1 MSNETQ
7 RSHDICE
14 VEDEPR
20 GAQHKAPATSE
31 KGHQGVARALDRCRP
46 AHCHTLLLIDAV
58 RLTVHGEVLL
68 TSLDFPDYFVDMAHP
83 DDYVVSERRMEPYLI
98 ENTVPHHHRLLLRVS
113 LEARPGT
120 FAVMTFVLHTGASS
134 AVYFGRRAMQLMH
147 EVGRLR
153 EDDLGVVYLDTPLG
167 RCAVLETPATHQ
179 PANILGLDMLKKL
192 KLQLGLPPVLG
203 TNVPYL

>member
-1 MSNETQ
+1 M
-7 RSHDICE
+7 
-14 VEDEPR
+14 
-20 GAQHKAPATSE
+20 
-31 KGHQGVARALDRCRP
+31 
-46 AHCHTLLLIDAV
+46 LLIDAI
-58 RLTVHGEVLL
+58 RPTVHGEVLL
-68 TSLDFPDYFVDMAHP
+68 TSLDFLDYFVDMAHP
-83 DDYVVSERRMEPYLI
+83 EDYVVSERRMDPYLI
-98 ENTVPHHHRLLLRVS
+98 ENIIPHHHILLLRVS
-113 LEARPGT
+113 FEARPGT
-120 FAVMTFVLHTGASS
+120 FAVMTFVLDTGASS
-134 AVYFGRRAMQLMH
+134 AVYFGRRAMQLTH

>member
-1 MSNETQ
+1 VSNETQ
-7 RSHDICE
+7 RNHDICE
-14 VEDEPR
+14 VEDEPK

-31 KGHQGVARALDRCRP
+31 RGHQGVARALD
-46 AHCHTLLLIDAV
+46 HAV
-58 RLTVHGEVLL
+58 RPTVHGEVLL
-68 TSLDFPDYFVDMAHP
+68 ASLDFPDYFVDMAHP
-83 DDYVVSERRMEPYLI
+83 EDYVVSERRMDPYLI

-113 LEARPGT
+113 LEARPDT
-120 FAVMTFVLHTGASS
+120 FAVMTFVLDTGASS

>member
-1 MSNETQ
+1 
-7 RSHDICE
+7 
-14 VEDEPR
+14 
-20 GAQHKAPATSE
+20 
-31 KGHQGVARALDRCRP
+31 
-46 AHCHTLLLIDAV
+46 LIDAI
-58 RLTVHGEVLL
+58 RPTVHGEVLL
-68 TSLDFPDYFVDMAHP
+68 TSLDFLDYFVDMAHP
-83 DDYVVSERRMEPYLI
+83 EDYVVSERRMDPYLI
-98 ENTVPHHHRLLLRVS
+98 ENIIPHHHILLLRVS
-113 LEARPGT
+113 FEAKS
-120 FAVMTFVLHTGASS
+120 VLRGATRHFCGYDLRSGHRSLICCLLWPARYAAHAGASS
-134 AVYFGRRAMQLMH
+134 AVYFGRRAMQLTH

>member
-1 MSNETQ
+1 MISVRSKMSPGALSTKLRRLQ
-7 RSHDICE
+7 RRVTRVSP
-14 VEDEPR
+14 V
-20 GAQHKAPATSE
+20 
-31 KGHQGVARALDRCRP
+31 
-46 AHCHTLLLIDAV
+46 LLIDAV
-58 RLTVHGEVLL
+58 RPTVHGEVLL

-83 DDYVVSERRMEPYLI
+83 EDYVVSERRMDPYLI

-113 LEARPGT
+113 LEARPDT
-120 FAVMTFVLHTGASS
+120 FAVMTFVLDTGASS
-134 AVYFGRRAMQLMH
+134 AVYLGLRAMQLMH

>member
-1 MSNETQ
+1 MISVRLKMSLGALTTKLPQLQ
-7 RSHDICE
+7 RRFTKVSP
-14 VEDEPR
+14 V
-20 GAQHKAPATSE
+20 
-31 KGHQGVARALDRCRP
+31 
-46 AHCHTLLLIDAV
+46 LLIDAI
-58 RLTVHGEVLL
+58 RPTVHGEVLL
-68 TSLDFPDYFVDMAHP
+68 TSLDFLDYFVDMAHP
-83 DDYVVSERRMEPYLI
+83 EDYVVSERR
-98 ENTVPHHHRLLLRVS
+98 
-113 LEARPGT
+113 
-120 FAVMTFVLHTGASS
+120 ASS
-134 AVYFGRRAMQLMH
+134 AVNFGRRAMQLTH